1 MDAFLLSDI
10 FLPGVGGGG
19 GGEREGGRG
28 RKEEGETERLREG
41 SRRSASPSPV
51 LFSLIGPGGGEEIGQ
66 RLGRASWAAFNWLLF
81 LTGGESN
88 RRASDKGWESERP
101 NEETRGGGRREAG
114 GGRRGR
120 GAGGGRRGERGMK
133 SSEGGSSTA
142 KPKLPSEPSAP
153 AAPAQRP
160 PRPGARPGPAR
171 WGPPQAEAAGRGR
184 GRPTWG
190 AAQPGS
196 PESSEP
202 GSAAAAARRREP
214 SSAGGGGER
223 RPRRSPGLAESAN
236 IFQTTQTF
244 LVSPPSG
251 VSVGWNCSPDSRGA
265 AGARFLPG
273 APRWLGQLRGPGTRG
288 SRPSSE
294 PRRRCSRLG
303 RAAAGAPPPRGAR
316 PTRPPRVGLRG
327 PRRLPQDRRRR
338 INLSVARAL
347 PPPLHRGASPGG
359 ETASLPAAGG
369 LLDRG
374 APSAAEGS
382 LAPRARSTQPWG
394 PGADRR
400 PGSSRRGAGCCAGR
414 AEAPGAGPAP
424 PASPRGQRPRRRRNP
439 GRRRRRRRR
448 RLLGLLASAA
458 APSAASRG
466 KGGRRG
472 HRGAPADAP
481 PATSRAA
488 PPRGDEAPAVKMEVT
503 CLLLLALIPFHCRGQ
518 GVYAP
523 AQAQIV
529 HAGQACVVKE
539 DNISERVYTIREG
552 DTLMLQCLVTGHPRP
567 QVRWTKTAG
576 SASDK
581 FQETSV
587 FNETLRIERIARTQ
601 GGRYY
606 CKAENGVGVP
616 AIKSIRVDV
625 QYLDEPVLTVH
636 QTVSDVRGNFYQEK
650 TVFLRCTVN
659 SNPPARFI
667 WKRGSDTLSHSQD
680 NGVDI
685 YEPLYTQGETKVL
698 KLKNLRPQ
706 DYASYTCQ
714 VSVRNVCG
722 IPDKAI
728 TFRLTNT
735 TAPPAL
741 KLSVNETLVV
751 NPGENVTVQCLLSG
765 GDPLPQLQWSH
776 GPGPL
781 PLGALAQSGT
791 LSIPSVQARDSGYY
805 NCTATNN
812 VGNPAKKTVNLL
824 VRSMK
829 NATFQITP
837 DVIKESEN
845 IQLGQDLK
853 LSCHVDAVPQEKVT
867 YQWFKNGKPA
877 RMSKRLLVTR
887 NDPELPAVTSSLEL
901 IDLHFSD
908 YGTYLCVASFP
919 GAPVPD
925 LSVEVNIS
933 SETVP
938 PTISVPKG
946 RAVVTVRE
954 GSPAELQC
962 EVRGKPRPP
971 VLWSRVDKEAAM
983 LPSGLP
989 LEETPDG
996 KLRLEHVSRD
1006 MSGTYR
1012 CQTARYNGFNV
1023 RPREAQVQLNVQFP
1037 PEVEPSSQDVR
1048 QALGRPVLLRC
1059 SLLRGSPQRIA
1070 AAVWRFKGQL
1080 LPPPPAVPAAEAP
1093 DHSEL
1098 RLDAVTRDSSGSY
1111 ECSISNDVGSAT
1123 CLFQVSAKAYSP
1135 EFYFDTP
1142 NPTRSHKLSKN
1153 YSYVLQWTQREP
1165 DAVDPLLNYRL
1176 SVRQLNQH
1184 SAMVKA
1190 IPVRRV
1196 EKGQLLEYVLT
1207 DLRVPHSYEVRLTP
1221 YTTFGA
1227 GDMASRI
1234 IHYTEHNTCHFEDE
1248 KICGYT
1254 QDLTDNFDWTRQNA
1268 LTQNP
1273 KRSPNTGPPTDI
1285 SGTPEGYYMF
1295 IETSRP
1301 RELGDRARLVSP
1313 LYNASAKFYCVSFF
1327 YHMYGKHIG
1336 SLNLLVRSRNKG
1348 ALDTHAWSLSGN
1360 KGNVWQQAHVP
1371 INPSGPFQIIFE
1383 GVRGSGYLGDIAID
1397 DVTLKKGECPRKQMD
1412 PNKVVV
1418 MPGSGAP
1425 RQPHPQLWGPMAIF
1439 LLALQR

>member
-1 MDAFLLSDI
+1 
-10 FLPGVGGGG
+10 
-19 GGEREGGRG
+19 
-28 RKEEGETERLREG
+28 
-41 SRRSASPSPV
+41 
-51 LFSLIGPGGGEEIGQ
+51 
-66 RLGRASWAAFNWLLF
+66 
-81 LTGGESN
+81 
-88 RRASDKGWESERP
+88 
-101 NEETRGGGRREAG
+101 
-114 GGRRGR
+114 
-120 GAGGGRRGERGMK
+120 
-133 SSEGGSSTA
+133 
-142 KPKLPSEPSAP
+142 
-153 AAPAQRP
+153 
-160 PRPGARPGPAR
+160 
-171 WGPPQAEAAGRGR
+171 
-184 GRPTWG
+184 
-190 AAQPGS
+190 
-196 PESSEP
+196 
-202 GSAAAAARRREP
+202 
-214 SSAGGGGER
+214 
-223 RPRRSPGLAESAN
+223 
-236 IFQTTQTF
+236 
-244 LVSPPSG
+244 
-251 VSVGWNCSPDSRGA
+251 
-265 AGARFLPG
+265 
-273 APRWLGQLRGPGTRG
+273 
-288 SRPSSE
+288 
-294 PRRRCSRLG
+294 
-303 RAAAGAPPPRGAR
+303 
-316 PTRPPRVGLRG
+316 
-327 PRRLPQDRRRR
+327 
-338 INLSVARAL
+338 
-347 PPPLHRGASPGG
+347 
-359 ETASLPAAGG
+359 
-369 LLDRG
+369 
-374 APSAAEGS
+374 
-382 LAPRARSTQPWG
+382 
-394 PGADRR
+394 
-400 PGSSRRGAGCCAGR
+400 
-414 AEAPGAGPAP
+414 
-424 PASPRGQRPRRRRNP
+424 
-439 GRRRRRRRR
+439 
-448 RLLGLLASAA
+448 
-458 APSAASRG
+458 
-466 KGGRRG
+466 
-472 HRGAPADAP
+472 
-481 PATSRAA
+481 
-488 PPRGDEAPAVKMEVT
+488 MEVT

-539 DNISERVYTIREG
+539 DNVSERVYTIREG
-552 DTLMLQCLVTGHPRP
+552 DTLVLQCLLTGHPRP

-751 NPGENVTVQCLLSG
+751 NPGENVTVQCLLMG

-781 PLGALAQSGT
+781 PLGALAQGGI

-837 DVIKESEN
+837 DMIKESEN

-908 YGTYLCVASFP
+908 YGTYLCMASFP

-933 SETVP
+933 SETGGQRGGGVKALESP
-938 PTISVPKG
+938 RVG
-946 RAVVTVRE
+946 RW
-954 GSPAELQC
+954 GHFF
-962 EVRGKPRPP
+962 KPHTP
-971 VLWSRVDKEAAM
+971 VEPVI
-983 LPSGLP
+983 
-989 LEETPDG
+989 
-996 KLRLEHVSRD
+996 
-1006 MSGTYR
+1006 
-1012 CQTARYNGFNV
+1012 
-1023 RPREAQVQLNVQFP
+1023 FP

-1059 SLLRGSPQRIA
+1059 TLLRGSPQRIA
-1070 AAVWRFKGQL
+1070 SAVWRFKGQL
-1080 LPPPPAVPAAEAP
+1080 LPLPPIVAAAATETS
-1093 DHSEL
+1093 DHAEL

-1111 ECSISNDVGSAT
+1111 ECSVSNDVGSAT
-1123 CLFQVSAKAYSP
+1123 CLFHVSAKAYSP

-1165 DAVDPLLNYRL
+1165 DAVDPVLSYRL

-1184 SAMVKA
+1184 NTVVKA

-1196 EKGQLLEYVLT
+1196 EKGQLLEYVLA
-1207 DLRVPHSYEVRLTP
+1207 DLRVPHSYEIRLTP

-1234 IHYTEHNTCHFEDE
+1234 IHYTEPINSPNLSDNTCHFEDE

-1418 MPGSGAP
+1418 MPGSRAP
-1425 RQPHPQLWGPMAIF
+1425 RQCSPQLWGPMAIF
-1439 LLALQR
+1439 LLAMQR

>member
-1 MDAFLLSDI
+1 
-10 FLPGVGGGG
+10 
-19 GGEREGGRG
+19 
-28 RKEEGETERLREG
+28 
-41 SRRSASPSPV
+41 
-51 LFSLIGPGGGEEIGQ
+51 
-66 RLGRASWAAFNWLLF
+66 
-81 LTGGESN
+81 
-88 RRASDKGWESERP
+88 
-101 NEETRGGGRREAG
+101 
-114 GGRRGR
+114 
-120 GAGGGRRGERGMK
+120 
-133 SSEGGSSTA
+133 
-142 KPKLPSEPSAP
+142 
-153 AAPAQRP
+153 
-160 PRPGARPGPAR
+160 
-171 WGPPQAEAAGRGR
+171 
-184 GRPTWG
+184 
-190 AAQPGS
+190 
-196 PESSEP
+196 
-202 GSAAAAARRREP
+202 
-214 SSAGGGGER
+214 
-223 RPRRSPGLAESAN
+223 
-236 IFQTTQTF
+236 
-244 LVSPPSG
+244 
-251 VSVGWNCSPDSRGA
+251 
-265 AGARFLPG
+265 
-273 APRWLGQLRGPGTRG
+273 
-288 SRPSSE
+288 
-294 PRRRCSRLG
+294 
-303 RAAAGAPPPRGAR
+303 
-316 PTRPPRVGLRG
+316 
-327 PRRLPQDRRRR
+327 
-338 INLSVARAL
+338 
-347 PPPLHRGASPGG
+347 
-359 ETASLPAAGG
+359 
-369 LLDRG
+369 
-374 APSAAEGS
+374 
-382 LAPRARSTQPWG
+382 
-394 PGADRR
+394 
-400 PGSSRRGAGCCAGR
+400 
-414 AEAPGAGPAP
+414 
-424 PASPRGQRPRRRRNP
+424 
-439 GRRRRRRRR
+439 
-448 RLLGLLASAA
+448 
-458 APSAASRG
+458 
-466 KGGRRG
+466 
-472 HRGAPADAP
+472 
-481 PATSRAA
+481 
-488 PPRGDEAPAVKMEVT
+488 MEVT

-625 QYLDEPVLTVH
+625 Q
-636 QTVSDVRGNFYQEK
+636 
-650 TVFLRCTVN
+650 
-659 SNPPARFI
+659 
-667 WKRGSDTLSHSQD
+667 
-680 NGVDI
+680 
-685 YEPLYTQGETKVL
+685 
-698 KLKNLRPQ
+698 
-706 DYASYTCQ
+706 
-714 VSVRNVCG
+714 
-722 IPDKAI
+722 
-728 TFRLTNT
+728 
-735 TAPPAL
+735 
-741 KLSVNETLVV
+741 
-751 NPGENVTVQCLLSG
+751 
-765 GDPLPQLQWSH
+765 
-776 GPGPL
+776 
-781 PLGALAQSGT
+781 
-791 LSIPSVQARDSGYY
+791 
-805 NCTATNN
+805 
-812 VGNPAKKTVNLL
+812 
-824 VRSMK
+824 SMK

-908 YGTYLCVASFP
+908 YGTYLCMASFP

-971 VLWSRVDKEAAM
+971 VLWFRVDKEAALM
-983 LPSGLP
+983 PSGLP

-996 KLRLEHVSRD
+996 KLRLERVSRD

-1070 AAVWRFKGQL
+1070 SAVWRFKGQL
-1080 LPPPPAVPAAEAP
+1080 LPPPPVVPAAAEAP
-1093 DHSEL
+1093 DHAEL

-1111 ECSISNDVGSAT
+1111 ECSISNDVGSAV

-1165 DAVDPLLNYRL
+1165 DAVDPVLNYRL

-1184 SAMVKA
+1184 NAVVKA

-1196 EKGQLLEYVLT
+1196 EKGQLLEYILT

-1234 IHYTEHNTCHFEDE
+1234 IHYTEPINSPNLSDNTCHFEDE

-1371 INPSGPFQIIFE
+1371 ISPSGPFQIIFE

-1412 PNKVVV
+1412 PNKGARWEGGILLCGLDSEDLH
-1418 MPGSGAP
+1418 PGLLPANLC
-1425 RQPHPQLWGPMAIF
+1425 PHSFAHSENTNQTLPLWKPLCNGRDG
-1439 LLALQR
+1439 Q

>member
-1 MDAFLLSDI
+1 
-10 FLPGVGGGG
+10 
-19 GGEREGGRG
+19 
-28 RKEEGETERLREG
+28 
-41 SRRSASPSPV
+41 
-51 LFSLIGPGGGEEIGQ
+51 
-66 RLGRASWAAFNWLLF
+66 
-81 LTGGESN
+81 
-88 RRASDKGWESERP
+88 
-101 NEETRGGGRREAG
+101 
-114 GGRRGR
+114 
-120 GAGGGRRGERGMK
+120 
-133 SSEGGSSTA
+133 
-142 KPKLPSEPSAP
+142 
-153 AAPAQRP
+153 
-160 PRPGARPGPAR
+160 
-171 WGPPQAEAAGRGR
+171 
-184 GRPTWG
+184 
-190 AAQPGS
+190 
-196 PESSEP
+196 
-202 GSAAAAARRREP
+202 
-214 SSAGGGGER
+214 
-223 RPRRSPGLAESAN
+223 
-236 IFQTTQTF
+236 
-244 LVSPPSG
+244 
-251 VSVGWNCSPDSRGA
+251 
-265 AGARFLPG
+265 
-273 APRWLGQLRGPGTRG
+273 
-288 SRPSSE
+288 
-294 PRRRCSRLG
+294 
-303 RAAAGAPPPRGAR
+303 
-316 PTRPPRVGLRG
+316 
-327 PRRLPQDRRRR
+327 
-338 INLSVARAL
+338 
-347 PPPLHRGASPGG
+347 
-359 ETASLPAAGG
+359 
-369 LLDRG
+369 
-374 APSAAEGS
+374 
-382 LAPRARSTQPWG
+382 
-394 PGADRR
+394 
-400 PGSSRRGAGCCAGR
+400 
-414 AEAPGAGPAP
+414 
-424 PASPRGQRPRRRRNP
+424 
-439 GRRRRRRRR
+439 
-448 RLLGLLASAA
+448 
-458 APSAASRG
+458 
-466 KGGRRG
+466 
-472 HRGAPADAP
+472 
-481 PATSRAA
+481 
-488 PPRGDEAPAVKMEVT
+488 MEVT
-503 CLLLLALIPFHCRGQ
+503 CLLLLTLVPMYCKGQ

-552 DTLMLQCLVTGHPRP
+552 DTLVLQCLVTGHPRP

-636 QTVSDVRGNFYQEK
+636 QTVSDVRGSFYQEK

-667 WKRGSDTLSHSQD
+667 WKRGSSTLSHSQD
-680 NGVDI
+680 DGVDI

-728 TFRLTNT
+728 TFSLTNT

-751 NPGENVTVQCLLSG
+751 NPGENVTVHCFLTG
-765 GDPLPQLQWSH
+765 GDPQPQVLWSH

-781 PLGALAQSGT
+781 PLGSRAQGGT
-791 LSIPSVQARDSGYY
+791 LTIPSVQAQDSGYY
-805 NCTATNN
+805 NCTAINN

-824 VRSMK
+824 VRSMR

-837 DVIKESEN
+837 DVIKESES

-853 LSCHVDAVPQEKVT
+853 LSCHVDAVPQEKVS
-867 YQWFKNGKPA
+867 YQWYKNGKLA
-877 RMSKRLLVTR
+877 RVSDRLLVTR

-901 IDLHFSD
+901 IDLRFSD
-908 YGTYLCVASFP
+908 YGTYLCVASFQ

-946 RAVVTVRE
+946 RSVVMVRE
-954 GSPAELQC
+954 GSSVELQC

-971 VLWSRVDKEAAM
+971 VLWSRVDKEAGL
-983 LPSGLP
+983 LPSGATM
-989 LEETPDG
+989 EETPDG
-996 KLRLEHVSRD
+996 KLRVERVSRE

-1023 RPREAQVQLNVQFP
+1023 RSREAQVQLNVQFP
-1037 PEVEPSSQDVR
+1037 PVVEPTSQDVR

-1059 SLLRGSPQRIA
+1059 TLLRGSPLRIA
-1070 AAVWRFKGQL
+1070 SAVWRFNGHL
-1080 LPPPPAVPAAEAP
+1080 LPTPPAPPNEAP
-1093 DHSEL
+1093 DHAEL
-1098 RLDAVTRDSSGSY
+1098 RLDPLTRDSSGSY
-1111 ECSISNDVGSAT
+1111 ECTISNDVGAAS
-1123 CLFQVSAKAYSP
+1123 CLFQVSATNSP
-1135 EFYFDTP
+1135 
-1142 NPTRSHKLSKN
+1142 NLS
-1153 YSYVLQWTQREP
+1153 
-1165 DAVDPLLNYRL
+1165 D
-1176 SVRQLNQH
+1176 
-1184 SAMVKA
+1184 
-1190 IPVRRV
+1190 
-1196 EKGQLLEYVLT
+1196 
-1207 DLRVPHSYEVRLTP
+1207 
-1221 YTTFGA
+1221 
-1227 GDMASRI
+1227 
-1234 IHYTEHNTCHFEDE
+1234 NTCHFEDE

-1254 QDLTDNFDWTRQNA
+1254 QDRADNFDWTRQNA

-1313 LYNASAKFYCVSFF
+1313 LYNISAKLYCVSFF

-1348 ALDTHAWSLSGN
+1348 ALETHAWSLSGN
-1360 KGNVWQQAHVP
+1360 RGNSWQQAHVP

-1397 DVTLKKGECPRKQMD
+1397 DVSLKKGECPRKQVD

-1418 MPGSGAP
+1418 MPSSGAP
-1425 RQPHPQLWGPMAIF
+1425 SLPGPLLSGPLTVF
-1439 LLALQR
+1439 LLAMLR

>member
-1 MDAFLLSDI
+1 
-10 FLPGVGGGG
+10 
-19 GGEREGGRG
+19 
-28 RKEEGETERLREG
+28 
-41 SRRSASPSPV
+41 
-51 LFSLIGPGGGEEIGQ
+51 
-66 RLGRASWAAFNWLLF
+66 
-81 LTGGESN
+81 
-88 RRASDKGWESERP
+88 
-101 NEETRGGGRREAG
+101 
-114 GGRRGR
+114 
-120 GAGGGRRGERGMK
+120 MK
-133 SSEGGSSTA
+133 SSGWGGKQHSEAQVAELAESSHG
-142 KPKLPSEPSAP
+142 PEP
-153 AAPAQRP
+153 RG
-160 PRPGARPGPAR
+160 RRTREPGSARPRLLWAP
-171 WGPPQAEAAGRGR
+171 AGRGR
-184 GRPTWG
+184 RAGAGTTNLGRG
-190 AAQPGS
+190 AAPLS
-196 PESSEP
+196 RELR
-202 GSAAAAARRREP
+202 ARERHRRDQT
-214 SSAGGGGER
+214 AGAERGER
-223 RPRRSPGLAESAN
+223 RRRAAPAPQPRPRREREYFSNDSN
-236 IFQTTQTF
+236 F
-244 LVSPPSG
+244 PSF
-251 VSVGWNCSPDSRGA
+251 PA
-265 AGARFLPG
+265 AGDSGLTRAEPG
-273 APRWLGQLRGPGTRG
+273 
-288 SRPSSE
+288 
-294 PRRRCSRLG
+294 
-303 RAAAGAPPPRGAR
+303 PPRPRSTEGR
-316 PTRPPRVGLRG
+316 PL
-327 PRRLPQDRRRR
+327 
-338 INLSVARAL
+338 
-347 PPPLHRGASPGG
+347 GG
-359 ETASLPAAGG
+359 ETTSLSVVGG
-369 LLDRG
+369 LLDPK
-374 APSAAEGS
+374 ASASAEGS
-382 LAPRARSTQPWG
+382 LEPRTPSGQPWG
-394 PGADRR
+394 PGEARR
-400 PGSSRRGAGCCAGR
+400 PGSLGRGAGCGAGR
-414 AEAPGAGPAP
+414 AEAPGARPAP

-439 GRRRRRRRR
+439 DRCRRRRRRRR
-448 RLLGLLASAA
+448 RLLSLLIAAA
-458 APSAASRG
+458 APTVASRRR
-466 KGGRRG
+466 GRRKG

-481 PATSRAA
+481 PTASRAA
-488 PPRGDEAPAVKMEVT
+488 PPRGDEARAVKMEVT
-503 CLLLLALIPFHCRGQ
+503 CLLLLALLPFHCRGQ

-552 DTLMLQCLVTGHPRP
+552 DTLVLQCLVTGHPRP

-650 TVFLRCTVN
+650 TVFLRCTVS

-706 DYASYTCQ
+706 DYASYSCQ

-722 IPDKAI
+722 IPDKAVS
-728 TFRLTNT
+728 FRLTNT

-751 NPGENVTVQCLLSG
+751 NPGENVTVQCLLTG

-781 PLGALAQSGT
+781 PLGALAQGGT

-971 VLWSRVDKEAAM
+971 VLWSRVDKEAA
-983 LPSGLP
+983 LPPSGLP

-996 KLRLEHVSRD
+996 KLRLERVSRD

-1037 PEVEPSSQDVR
+1037 PEVEPGSQDVR

-1070 AAVWRFKGQL
+1070 SAVWRFKGQL
-1080 LPPPPAVPAAEAP
+1080 LPPPPAVPVAAEAP

-1098 RLDAVTRDSSGSY
+1098 RLDAVTRESSGSY
-1111 ECSISNDVGSAT
+1111 ECSVSNDVGSAA

-1165 DAVDPLLNYRL
+1165 DAVDPVLNYRL

-1184 SAMVKA
+1184 NALVKA

-1196 EKGQLLEYVLT
+1196 EKGQLLEYILT

-1234 IHYTEHNTCHFEDE
+1234 IHYTEAYKYFFIFPNFSQKFNIPVNDAYNTCHFEDE

-1425 RQPHPQLWGPMAIF
+1425 RQPLPQLWGPVATF

>member
-1 MDAFLLSDI
+1 
-10 FLPGVGGGG
+10 
-19 GGEREGGRG
+19 
-28 RKEEGETERLREG
+28 
-41 SRRSASPSPV
+41 
-51 LFSLIGPGGGEEIGQ
+51 
-66 RLGRASWAAFNWLLF
+66 
-81 LTGGESN
+81 
-88 RRASDKGWESERP
+88 
-101 NEETRGGGRREAG
+101 
-114 GGRRGR
+114 
-120 GAGGGRRGERGMK
+120 
-133 SSEGGSSTA
+133 
-142 KPKLPSEPSAP
+142 
-153 AAPAQRP
+153 
-160 PRPGARPGPAR
+160 
-171 WGPPQAEAAGRGR
+171 
-184 GRPTWG
+184 
-190 AAQPGS
+190 
-196 PESSEP
+196 
-202 GSAAAAARRREP
+202 
-214 SSAGGGGER
+214 
-223 RPRRSPGLAESAN
+223 
-236 IFQTTQTF
+236 
-244 LVSPPSG
+244 
-251 VSVGWNCSPDSRGA
+251 
-265 AGARFLPG
+265 
-273 APRWLGQLRGPGTRG
+273 
-288 SRPSSE
+288 
-294 PRRRCSRLG
+294 
-303 RAAAGAPPPRGAR
+303 
-316 PTRPPRVGLRG
+316 
-327 PRRLPQDRRRR
+327 
-338 INLSVARAL
+338 
-347 PPPLHRGASPGG
+347 
-359 ETASLPAAGG
+359 
-369 LLDRG
+369 
-374 APSAAEGS
+374 
-382 LAPRARSTQPWG
+382 
-394 PGADRR
+394 
-400 PGSSRRGAGCCAGR
+400 
-414 AEAPGAGPAP
+414 
-424 PASPRGQRPRRRRNP
+424 
-439 GRRRRRRRR
+439 
-448 RLLGLLASAA
+448 
-458 APSAASRG
+458 
-466 KGGRRG
+466 
-472 HRGAPADAP
+472 
-481 PATSRAA
+481 
-488 PPRGDEAPAVKMEVT
+488 MEVT
-503 CLLLLALIPFHCRGQ
+503 CLLLLALIPVHCRGQ

-552 DTLMLQCLVTGHPRP
+552 DTLVLQCLVTGHPRP

-735 TAPPAL
+735 TA
-741 KLSVNETLVV
+741 
-751 NPGENVTVQCLLSG
+751 
-765 GDPLPQLQWSH
+765 
-776 GPGPL
+776 
-781 PLGALAQSGT
+781 
-791 LSIPSVQARDSGYY
+791 
-805 NCTATNN
+805 
-812 VGNPAKKTVNLL
+812 
-824 VRSMK
+824 MK

-946 RAVVTVRE
+946 RAIVTVRE

-971 VLWSRVDKEAAM
+971 VLWSRVDKEAAL

-989 LEETPDG
+989 VEETPDG
-996 KLRLEHVSRD
+996 KLRLERVSRD

-1023 RPREAQVQLNVQFP
+1023 RPREAQVQLNVHFP

-1070 AAVWRFKGQL
+1070 SAVWRFKGQL
-1080 LPPPPAVPAAEAP
+1080 LPPPPAAAPVAGEAS

-1111 ECSISNDVGSAT
+1111 ECSVSNDVGSAV

-1165 DAVDPLLNYRL
+1165 DAVDPVLNYRL

-1196 EKGQLLEYVLT
+1196 EKGQLLEYMLT

-1221 YTTFGA
+1221 YTTYGA

-1234 IHYTEHNTCHFEDE
+1234 IHYTEPINSPSLSDNTCHFEDE

-1273 KRSPNTGPPTDI
+1273 KRSPNTGPPTDV

-1397 DVTLKKGECPRKQMD
+1397 DVTLKKGECPRKQID

-1418 MPGSGAP
+1418 MPGSGVPHRP
-1425 RQPHPQLWGPMAIF
+1425 RPQLWGPLAIF

>member
-1 MDAFLLSDI
+1 
-10 FLPGVGGGG
+10 
-19 GGEREGGRG
+19 
-28 RKEEGETERLREG
+28 
-41 SRRSASPSPV
+41 
-51 LFSLIGPGGGEEIGQ
+51 
-66 RLGRASWAAFNWLLF
+66 
-81 LTGGESN
+81 
-88 RRASDKGWESERP
+88 
-101 NEETRGGGRREAG
+101 
-114 GGRRGR
+114 
-120 GAGGGRRGERGMK
+120 
-133 SSEGGSSTA
+133 
-142 KPKLPSEPSAP
+142 
-153 AAPAQRP
+153 
-160 PRPGARPGPAR
+160 
-171 WGPPQAEAAGRGR
+171 
-184 GRPTWG
+184 
-190 AAQPGS
+190 
-196 PESSEP
+196 
-202 GSAAAAARRREP
+202 
-214 SSAGGGGER
+214 
-223 RPRRSPGLAESAN
+223 
-236 IFQTTQTF
+236 
-244 LVSPPSG
+244 
-251 VSVGWNCSPDSRGA
+251 
-265 AGARFLPG
+265 
-273 APRWLGQLRGPGTRG
+273 
-288 SRPSSE
+288 
-294 PRRRCSRLG
+294 
-303 RAAAGAPPPRGAR
+303 
-316 PTRPPRVGLRG
+316 
-327 PRRLPQDRRRR
+327 
-338 INLSVARAL
+338 
-347 PPPLHRGASPGG
+347 
-359 ETASLPAAGG
+359 
-369 LLDRG
+369 
-374 APSAAEGS
+374 
-382 LAPRARSTQPWG
+382 
-394 PGADRR
+394 
-400 PGSSRRGAGCCAGR
+400 
-414 AEAPGAGPAP
+414 
-424 PASPRGQRPRRRRNP
+424 
-439 GRRRRRRRR
+439 
-448 RLLGLLASAA
+448 
-458 APSAASRG
+458 
-466 KGGRRG
+466 
-472 HRGAPADAP
+472 
-481 PATSRAA
+481 
-488 PPRGDEAPAVKMEVT
+488 MEVT

-552 DTLMLQCLVTGHPRP
+552 DTLVLQCLVTGHPRP

-751 NPGENVTVQCLLSG
+751 NPGENVTVQCLLTG

-938 PTISVPKG
+938 P
-946 RAVVTVRE
+946 
-954 GSPAELQC
+954 
-962 EVRGKPRPP
+962 
-971 VLWSRVDKEAAM
+971 
-983 LPSGLP
+983 
-989 LEETPDG
+989 
-996 KLRLEHVSRD
+996 
-1006 MSGTYR
+1006 
-1012 CQTARYNGFNV
+1012 
-1023 RPREAQVQLNVQFP
+1023 
-1037 PEVEPSSQDVR
+1037 EVEPSSQDVR

-1070 AAVWRFKGQL
+1070 SAVWRFKGQL
-1080 LPPPPAVPAAEAP
+1080 LPPPPAVPVAAEAP

-1184 SAMVKA
+1184 NAMVKA

-1196 EKGQLLEYVLT
+1196 EKGQLLEYILT

-1234 IHYTEHNTCHFEDE
+1234 IHYTEPINSPNLSDNTCHFEDE

-1425 RQPHPQLWGPMAIF
+1425 RQPHPQLWGPMVIF

>member
-1 MDAFLLSDI
+1 
-10 FLPGVGGGG
+10 
-19 GGEREGGRG
+19 
-28 RKEEGETERLREG
+28 
-41 SRRSASPSPV
+41 
-51 LFSLIGPGGGEEIGQ
+51 
-66 RLGRASWAAFNWLLF
+66 
-81 LTGGESN
+81 
-88 RRASDKGWESERP
+88 
-101 NEETRGGGRREAG
+101 
-114 GGRRGR
+114 
-120 GAGGGRRGERGMK
+120 
-133 SSEGGSSTA
+133 
-142 KPKLPSEPSAP
+142 
-153 AAPAQRP
+153 
-160 PRPGARPGPAR
+160 
-171 WGPPQAEAAGRGR
+171 
-184 GRPTWG
+184 
-190 AAQPGS
+190 
-196 PESSEP
+196 
-202 GSAAAAARRREP
+202 
-214 SSAGGGGER
+214 
-223 RPRRSPGLAESAN
+223 
-236 IFQTTQTF
+236 
-244 LVSPPSG
+244 
-251 VSVGWNCSPDSRGA
+251 
-265 AGARFLPG
+265 
-273 APRWLGQLRGPGTRG
+273 
-288 SRPSSE
+288 
-294 PRRRCSRLG
+294 
-303 RAAAGAPPPRGAR
+303 
-316 PTRPPRVGLRG
+316 
-327 PRRLPQDRRRR
+327 
-338 INLSVARAL
+338 
-347 PPPLHRGASPGG
+347 
-359 ETASLPAAGG
+359 
-369 LLDRG
+369 
-374 APSAAEGS
+374 
-382 LAPRARSTQPWG
+382 
-394 PGADRR
+394 
-400 PGSSRRGAGCCAGR
+400 
-414 AEAPGAGPAP
+414 
-424 PASPRGQRPRRRRNP
+424 
-439 GRRRRRRRR
+439 
-448 RLLGLLASAA
+448 
-458 APSAASRG
+458 
-466 KGGRRG
+466 
-472 HRGAPADAP
+472 
-481 PATSRAA
+481 
-488 PPRGDEAPAVKMEVT
+488 MEVT

-552 DTLMLQCLVTGHPRP
+552 DTLVLQCLVTGHPRP

-722 IPDKAI
+722 VPDKAV

-751 NPGENVTVQCLLSG
+751 NPGENVTVQCLLTG

-776 GPGPL
+776 GPGLL

-971 VLWSRVDKEAAM
+971 VLWSRVDKEAAL

-1070 AAVWRFKGQL
+1070 SAVWRFKGQL
-1080 LPPPPAVPAAEAP
+1080 LPPPPSVPVAAEAP

-1176 SVRQLNQH
+1176 SVRQ
-1184 SAMVKA
+1184 
-1190 IPVRRV
+1190 
-1196 EKGQLLEYVLT
+1196 
-1207 DLRVPHSYEVRLTP
+1207 
-1221 YTTFGA
+1221 
-1227 GDMASRI
+1227 
-1234 IHYTEHNTCHFEDE
+1234 NTCHFEDE

-1348 ALDTHAWSLSGN
+1348 PLDTHAWSLSGN

-1425 RQPHPQLWGPMAIF
+1425 RQPHPQLWGPMVIF

>member
-1 MDAFLLSDI
+1 
-10 FLPGVGGGG
+10 
-19 GGEREGGRG
+19 
-28 RKEEGETERLREG
+28 
-41 SRRSASPSPV
+41 
-51 LFSLIGPGGGEEIGQ
+51 
-66 RLGRASWAAFNWLLF
+66 
-81 LTGGESN
+81 
-88 RRASDKGWESERP
+88 
-101 NEETRGGGRREAG
+101 
-114 GGRRGR
+114 
-120 GAGGGRRGERGMK
+120 MK
-133 SSEGGSSTA
+133 SSEGPESSTA
-142 KPKLPSEPSAP
+142 KPKLPSERSAP
-153 AAPAQRP
+153 AAPEPEWP
-160 PRPGARPGPAR
+160 PCPGARPGPAR
-171 WGPPQAEAAGRGR
+171 WGPLGPRPPGGGR

-190 AAQPGS
+190 AAQPRS
-196 PESSEP
+196 PEIAEP
-202 GSAAAAARRREP
+202 GSATAAARRRERT
-214 SSAGGGGER
+214 AETGGGWR
-223 RPRRSPGLAESAN
+223 LPSCCPGLGKSAN
-236 IFQTTQTF
+236 YFQRTQTF
-244 LVSPPSG
+244 LLPLLAAVPLALESFSGIPRGLWDALASPG
-251 VSVGWNCSPDSRGA
+251 
-265 AGARFLPG
+265 FLG
-273 APRWLGQLRGPGTRG
+273 GGSANFVDPGTR
-288 SRPSSE
+288 SARSAAEFSP
-294 PRRRCSRLG
+294 RCSRARQDRDPG
-303 RAAAGAPPPRGAR
+303 RSRLREGRLAPIPW
-316 PTRPPRVGLRG
+316 VGL
-327 PRRLPQDRRRR
+327 PSPPHPLQNWSQR
-338 INLSVARAL
+338 INLPAW
-347 PPPLHRGASPGG
+347 LHGKR
-359 ETASLPAAGG
+359 
-369 LLDRG
+369 R
-374 APSAAEGS
+374 EG
-382 LAPRARSTQPWG
+382 
-394 PGADRR
+394 
-400 PGSSRRGAGCCAGR
+400 
-414 AEAPGAGPAP
+414 
-424 PASPRGQRPRRRRNP
+424 
-439 GRRRRRRRR
+439 
-448 RLLGLLASAA
+448 
-458 APSAASRG
+458 
-466 KGGRRG
+466 RG

-481 PATSRAA
+481 PAASQAA
-488 PPRGDEAPAVKMEVT
+488 PPRGDEAVAVKMEVT

-539 DNISERVYTIREG
+539 DNISERVYTIRES
-552 DTLMLQCLVTGHPRP
+552 DTLVLQCLVTGHPRP

-650 TVFLRCTVN
+650 TVFLRCTVS

-728 TFRLTNT
+728 TFQLTNT

-751 NPGENVTVQCLLSG
+751 NPGDNVTVQCLLTG
-765 GDPLPQLQWSH
+765 GDPLPQLHWSH

-781 PLGALAQSGT
+781 PLGALAQGGT

-824 VRSMK
+824 VRSLK

-887 NDPELPAVTSSLEL
+887 NDPELPAITSSLEL

-908 YGTYLCVASFP
+908 YGTYLCMASFP
-919 GAPVPD
+919 GSPVPD
-925 LSVEVNIS
+925 LSIEVNIS

-946 RAVVTVRE
+946 RSVVTVRE

-971 VLWSRVDKEAAM
+971 VLWSRVDKEVVL
-983 LPSGLP
+983 LPSGLA

-996 KLRLEHVSRD
+996 KLRLERVSRD

-1023 RPREAQVQLNVQFP
+1023 RSREAQVQLTVHFP

-1059 SLLRGSPQRIA
+1059 TLLRGSPQRIA
-1070 AAVWRFKGQL
+1070 SAVWRFKGQL
-1080 LPPPPAVPAAEAP
+1080 LPPPPVVPAATEAT
-1093 DHSEL
+1093 DHAEL
-1098 RLDAVTRDSSGSY
+1098 RLDALTRDSSGSY
-1111 ECSISNDVGSAT
+1111 ECSVSNDVGSAT

-1165 DAVDPLLNYRL
+1165 DAVDPVLNYRL
-1176 SVRQLNQH
+1176 SIRQLNQH
-1184 SAMVKA
+1184 NAMVKA

-1196 EKGQLLEYVLT
+1196 EKGQLLEYILT
-1207 DLRVPHSYEVRLTP
+1207 DLRVPHSYEIRLTP

-1234 IHYTEHNTCHFEDE
+1234 IHYTEPINSPNLSDNTCHFEDE

-1397 DVTLKKGECPRKQMD
+1397 DVTLKKGECPRRQMD
-1412 PNKVVV
+1412 PNKGHSHSQPVDSTGTTWKLSFSVNIGCSQCSSHRLQTEETLFPHCPLLSAQEAGLAAKAGRCQCPHLPDV
-1418 MPGSGAP
+1418 LP
-1425 RQPHPQLWGPMAIF
+1425 RTRKA
-1439 LLALQR
+1439 AEDV

>member
-1 MDAFLLSDI
+1 M
-10 FLPGVGGGG
+10 
-19 GGEREGGRG
+19 
-28 RKEEGETERLREG
+28 RK
-41 SRRSASPSPV
+41 AA
-51 LFSLIGPGGGEEIGQ
+51 GPG
-66 RLGRASWAAFNWLLF
+66 S
-81 LTGGESN
+81 
-88 RRASDKGWESERP
+88 
-101 NEETRGGGRREAG
+101 
-114 GGRRGR
+114 
-120 GAGGGRRGERGMK
+120 
-133 SSEGGSSTA
+133 
-142 KPKLPSEPSAP
+142 
-153 AAPAQRP
+153 
-160 PRPGARPGPAR
+160 
-171 WGPPQAEAAGRGR
+171 
-184 GRPTWG
+184 
-190 AAQPGS
+190 
-196 PESSEP
+196 
-202 GSAAAAARRREP
+202 
-214 SSAGGGGER
+214 
-223 RPRRSPGLAESAN
+223 
-236 IFQTTQTF
+236 
-244 LVSPPSG
+244 
-251 VSVGWNCSPDSRGA
+251 
-265 AGARFLPG
+265 
-273 APRWLGQLRGPGTRG
+273 
-288 SRPSSE
+288 
-294 PRRRCSRLG
+294 
-303 RAAAGAPPPRGAR
+303 
-316 PTRPPRVGLRG
+316 
-327 PRRLPQDRRRR
+327 
-338 INLSVARAL
+338 
-347 PPPLHRGASPGG
+347 
-359 ETASLPAAGG
+359 
-369 LLDRG
+369 
-374 APSAAEGS
+374 
-382 LAPRARSTQPWG
+382 
-394 PGADRR
+394 
-400 PGSSRRGAGCCAGR
+400 
-414 AEAPGAGPAP
+414 
-424 PASPRGQRPRRRRNP
+424 
-439 GRRRRRRRR
+439 
-448 RLLGLLASAA
+448 
-458 APSAASRG
+458 
-466 KGGRRG
+466 
-472 HRGAPADAP
+472 
-481 PATSRAA
+481 
-488 PPRGDEAPAVKMEVT
+488 
-503 CLLLLALIPFHCRGQ
+503 
-518 GVYAP
+518 P

-539 DNISERVYTIREG
+539 DNVSERVYTIREG
-552 DTLMLQCLVTGHPRP
+552 DTLVLQCLVTGHPRP

-751 NPGENVTVQCLLSG
+751 NPGENVTVQCLLTG

-781 PLGALAQSGT
+781 PLGALAQGGT
-791 LSIPSVQARDSGYY
+791 LSIPSAQARDSGYY

-908 YGTYLCVASFP
+908 YGTYLCMASFP

-971 VLWSRVDKEAAM
+971 VLWSRVDKEAAL

-989 LEETPDG
+989 LEETADG
-996 KLRLEHVSRD
+996 KLRLERVSRD

-1037 PEVEPSSQDVR
+1037 PEVEPTSQDVR

-1070 AAVWRFKGQL
+1070 SAVWRFKGQL
-1080 LPPPPAVPAAEAP
+1080 LPPPAVLPAAAEAP
-1093 DHSEL
+1093 DHAEL
-1098 RLDAVTRDSSGSY
+1098 RLDAVTRESSGSY
-1111 ECSISNDVGSAT
+1111 ECSVSNDVGSAA

-1165 DAVDPLLNYRL
+1165 DAVDPVLNYRL

-1184 SAMVKA
+1184 NAMVKA

-1196 EKGQLLEYVLT
+1196 EKGQLLEYLLT

-1234 IHYTEHNTCHFEDE
+1234 IHYTEPINSPNLSDNTCHFEDEKICGYTQDLTDNFDWTRQNALTQNPKRSPNTGPPTDISGTPEGYYMFIETSRPRELGDRARLVSPLYNASAKFYCVSFFYHMYGKHIAINSPNLSDNTCHFEDE

-1397 DVTLKKGECPRKQMD
+1397 DVTLKKGECPQKQMD

-1418 MPGSGAP
+1418 MPGSRAP
-1425 RQPHPQLWGPMAIF
+1425 YRSSPQLWGPVVIF
-1439 LLALQR
+1439 LLAMQR

>member
-1 MDAFLLSDI
+1 
-10 FLPGVGGGG
+10 
-19 GGEREGGRG
+19 
-28 RKEEGETERLREG
+28 
-41 SRRSASPSPV
+41 
-51 LFSLIGPGGGEEIGQ
+51 
-66 RLGRASWAAFNWLLF
+66 
-81 LTGGESN
+81 
-88 RRASDKGWESERP
+88 
-101 NEETRGGGRREAG
+101 
-114 GGRRGR
+114 
-120 GAGGGRRGERGMK
+120 
-133 SSEGGSSTA
+133 
-142 KPKLPSEPSAP
+142 
-153 AAPAQRP
+153 
-160 PRPGARPGPAR
+160 
-171 WGPPQAEAAGRGR
+171 
-184 GRPTWG
+184 
-190 AAQPGS
+190 
-196 PESSEP
+196 
-202 GSAAAAARRREP
+202 
-214 SSAGGGGER
+214 
-223 RPRRSPGLAESAN
+223 
-236 IFQTTQTF
+236 
-244 LVSPPSG
+244 
-251 VSVGWNCSPDSRGA
+251 
-265 AGARFLPG
+265 
-273 APRWLGQLRGPGTRG
+273 
-288 SRPSSE
+288 
-294 PRRRCSRLG
+294 
-303 RAAAGAPPPRGAR
+303 
-316 PTRPPRVGLRG
+316 
-327 PRRLPQDRRRR
+327 
-338 INLSVARAL
+338 
-347 PPPLHRGASPGG
+347 
-359 ETASLPAAGG
+359 
-369 LLDRG
+369 
-374 APSAAEGS
+374 
-382 LAPRARSTQPWG
+382 
-394 PGADRR
+394 
-400 PGSSRRGAGCCAGR
+400 
-414 AEAPGAGPAP
+414 
-424 PASPRGQRPRRRRNP
+424 
-439 GRRRRRRRR
+439 
-448 RLLGLLASAA
+448 
-458 APSAASRG
+458 
-466 KGGRRG
+466 
-472 HRGAPADAP
+472 
-481 PATSRAA
+481 
-488 PPRGDEAPAVKMEVT
+488 MEVT

-552 DTLMLQCLVTGHPRP
+552 DTLVLQCLVTGHPRP

-735 TAPPAL
+735 TA
-741 KLSVNETLVV
+741 
-751 NPGENVTVQCLLSG
+751 
-765 GDPLPQLQWSH
+765 
-776 GPGPL
+776 
-781 PLGALAQSGT
+781 
-791 LSIPSVQARDSGYY
+791 
-805 NCTATNN
+805 
-812 VGNPAKKTVNLL
+812 
-824 VRSMK
+824 MK

-867 YQWFKNGKPA
+867 YQWFKNSKPA

-971 VLWSRVDKEAAM
+971 VLWSRVDKEAAL

-996 KLRLEHVSRD
+996 KLRLERVSRD

-1070 AAVWRFKGQL
+1070 SAVWRFKGQL
-1080 LPPPPAVPAAEAP
+1080 LSPPPSVPVAAEAP

-1111 ECSISNDVGSAT
+1111 ECSVSNDVGSAA

-1165 DAVDPLLNYRL
+1165 DAVDPVLNYRL

-1184 SAMVKA
+1184 NAMVKA

-1196 EKGQLLEYVLT
+1196 EKGQLLEYILS

-1234 IHYTEHNTCHFEDE
+1234 IHYTEPINSPSLSDNTCHFEDE

-1425 RQPHPQLWGPMAIF
+1425 RQPCPQLWGPVAIF